1 MKSLPGGYGNRAAIL
16 TCVGIAFFS
25 TLLTG
30 CTSSRSAESA
40 FADASSHDGLV
51 PMQNTLAQRA
61 WIRPGFDLSGY
72 TKVMLVGAGIQYRP
86 VKAEPGNSATRTAGT
101 EFAMSEKSKDDLEQ
115 LITDEFNKA
124 LKRLTRFEVVKAP
137 GPDVLLVRGG
147 FLDVVSRV
155 PPEGP
160 GRTDY
165 YLDSVGQATFMV
177 ELIDSQSEAVLLRAV
192 DTRAAETPGYTYRS
206 TRVTNAAQARRVFAR
221 WANMLVD
228 ALNELTT
235 GSLPTDTTG

>member
-1 MKSLPGGYGNRAAIL
+1 MTLQLERLRNCTRHACWIALAI
-16 TCVGIAFFS
+16 FS
-25 TLLTG
+25 TILTG
-30 CTSSRSAESA
+30 CTSNSGVDAA
-40 FADASSHDGLV
+40 LADASTHDGLI
-51 PMQNTLAQRA
+51 PLQNTRAQRA

-86 VKAEPGNSATRTAGT
+86 VAATAGT
-101 EFAMSEKSKDDLEQ
+101 TAARSDQTAFAMTEKSKRDLEE
-115 LITDEFNKA
+115 LITEEFDKA
-124 LKRLTRFEVVKAP
+124 LQRLTRFEVVEAP
-137 GPDVLLVRGG
+137 GPDVLLVRGA

-155 PPEGP
+155 PTEGP

-221 WANMLVD
+221 WATMLVD
-228 ALNELTT
+228 ALNELTSD
-235 GSLPTDTTG
+235 SLSTDTTG